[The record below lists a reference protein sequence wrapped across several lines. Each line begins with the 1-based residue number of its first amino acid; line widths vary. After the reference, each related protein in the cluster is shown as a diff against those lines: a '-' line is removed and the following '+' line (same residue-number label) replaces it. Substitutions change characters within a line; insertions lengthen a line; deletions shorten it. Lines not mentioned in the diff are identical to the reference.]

1 MGFRLLMAVGL
12 LLALPGYSFAA
23 EDTPLLV
30 QAPTLSKTEIV
41 FAYGGCLW
49 NAPRDGGNARQL
61 TTGGHES
68 GPQFSPDGK
77 FIAFTGEYD
86 GNVDVFVMPADGGDA
101 LPWMFRQDKIGPLVG
116 TRTWG
121 GLVGI
126 SNYPSLLDGGFVPA
140 PRAASYGLHGEWEVE
155 NHGIAPDIEVENE
168 PASIAAGH
176 DPQLERAVQ
185 VTLEALKKNPV
196 VIPEHPP
203 YPNYHQN

>member
-49 NAPRDGGNARQL
+49 KAPRDGGNARQL

-77 FIAFTGEYD
+77 FITFTGEYD
-86 GNVDVFVMPADGGDA
+86 GNMDVFVMPAGGGEPRRLTWHPGADVAVGWTPDSKRVLFRSSRDA
-101 LPWMFRQDKIGPLVG
+101 F
-116 TRTWG
+116 
-121 GLVGI
+121 
-126 SNYPSLLDGGFVPA
+126 
-140 PRAASYGLHGEWEVE
+140 
-155 NHGIAPDIEVENE
+155 
-168 PASIAAGH
+168 
-176 DPQLERAVQ
+176 
-185 VTLEALKKNPV
+185 
-196 VIPEHPP
+196 
-203 YPNYHQN
+203 